1 MKEQVEHI
9 ANFIKDNHAWFAYGY
24 ANAVQDAESGMVL
37 WGDGP
42 EYQSLA
48 FEDTKGSYF
57 YIRHN
62 NKVTYSPTASVAGCT
77 AAIKKTL
84 SCTLVALLYD
94 GDTNKLEQ
102 CLINSLIT
110 WRNKSFIAT
119 PVSALIDTIEV
130 IDAEIKN
137 EEAAE
142 MAMRNSDKYAI
153 VSITFNLTGDFQSK
167 SAACPCNPCKTGC

>member
-1 MKEQVEHI
+1 MKEQVENI
-9 ANFIKDNHAWFAYGY
+9 ANVIKANHSWFAYAY
-24 ANAVQDAESGMVL
+24 PNAFRDDEHGMVL

-42 EYQSLA
+42 DYVCMS
-48 FEDTKGSYF
+48 FEDTKCSYF

-62 NKVTYSPTASVAGCT
+62 NKISYTSAASVSSCY

-110 WRNKSFIAT
+110 WKDGSFRAV

-130 IDAEIKN
+130 IDAEITDKN
-137 EEAAE
+137 AAE
-142 MAMRNSDKYAI
+142 IAMRNSDKYAI
-153 VSITFNLTGDFQSK
+153 VSITFNLTGDFQSN
-167 SAACPCNPCKTGC
+167 SIACPCNPCKSGC

>member
-1 MKEQVEHI
+1 MKDQVEHI
-9 ANFIKDNHAWFAYGY
+9 ADFIKQNHSWFAYAY
-24 ANAVQDAESGMVL
+24 PNAFMDSEHGTIL
-37 WGDGP
+37 WGNGP
-42 EYQSLA
+42 DYESLA

-62 NKVTYSPTASVAGCT
+62 NKISYNPAESVSGCL

-110 WRNKSFIAT
+110 WKNKSFRAN

-130 IDAEIKN
+130 IDAEITN
-137 EEAAE
+137 ETAAE
-142 MAMRNSDKYAI
+142 IAMRNSDKYAL
-153 VSITFNLTGDFQSK
+153 VSIAFNLTGDFQS
-167 SAACPCNPCKTGC
+167 SSVACPCNPCKSC